1 METQSG
7 DVEHVAQA
15 LANAYALH
23 HPVVEPTFSV
33 PADVAE
39 AAEVQAAVA
48 KRLDARV
55 AGWKLGYT
63 PEGVPVAGPIF
74 DRFLKASGAHFPMR
88 AAPVWGV
95 EPEIA
100 VRLGADLPRR
110 IVQSYTREEILS
122 AIDSVLVGI
131 EVVASRII
139 DHKSAPFLFYLA
151 DNIGHAGYA
160 FGAEKRHW
168 QDLDLANLRAT
179 LTINGEM
186 VHDAVGGHPTVDPL
200 KPLVDYANAQS
211 DRLGGLRAGQ
221 IITTGSL
228 CGLVPVEGP
237 GEVTAAIDRI
247 GEARLYIH
255 G

>member
-7 DVEHVAQA
+7 DVDVVAQA

-23 HPVVEPTFSV
+23 RPVVEPDFSL

-48 KRLDARV
+48 KRLDARI
-55 AGWKLGYT
+55 AGWKIGYT
-63 PEGVPVAGPIF
+63 PDGVPVAGPIF

-88 AAPVWGV
+88 EAAVWGV

-110 IVQSYTREEILS
+110 IVQSYTRDEILS
-122 AIDSVLVGI
+122 AIDAVLVGI
-131 EVVASRII
+131 EIVASRII
-139 DHKSAPFLFYLA
+139 DHKKAPFLFYLA

-160 FGAEKRHW
+160 IGAEKRNW
-168 QDLDLANLRAT
+168 QDLNLAHLRAT
-179 LTINGEM
+179 LTINGEV
-186 VHDAVGGHPTVDPL
+186 VHDAVGGHPTGDPI
-200 KPLVDYANAQS
+200 KPIIDYANAQS

-228 CGLVPVEGP
+228 CGLVSVEGP